1 MLQALFSAQTGQVF
15 KDESNAKRICPLNTV
30 YIGTFDSDLVQK
42 DKEYLFAVGK
52 CMALTWLDNK
62 YPKAKEQTLSIPS
75 LEISSHDST
84 SSSPPSPQSPKP
96 VAEEQLFVAESFPT
110 NNEQTKRLCSNP
122 LRTDNQADDDKSVK
136 SSVTKKLS
144 RLKLG

>member
-30 YIGTFDSDLVQK
+30 YIGTFDSDMLQK

-52 CMALTWLDNK
+52 CMALTWLDKK
-62 YPKAKEQTLSIPS
+62 YPKAKDETPSIPSLENSSLVPS

-84 SSSPPSPQSPKP
+84 LPHPRSPESPEPA
-96 VAEEQLFVAESFPT
+96 AEKQHFVSESFPT
-110 NNEQTKRLCSNP
+110 NGEQTKV
-122 LRTDNQADDDKSVK
+122 DDDKSVK
-136 SSVTKKLS
+136 SAAGLKRLS
-144 RLKLG
+144 RLRLG